1 MRIIDNTT
9 VNIIDECEGFQNP
22 VLILKKAQEHILV
35 GRQLD
40 IVDPSTELKGEI
52 NFIIIDR
59 DHLFQDALAEVAL
72 TDNYFFR
79 EILYMV
85 SKKYQLGV
93 ALMNSK
99 MYS

>member
-1 MRIIDNTT
+1 MVQPAANEEQPVDNEEPLSEADYMRIIDNTT

-59 DHLFQDALAEVAL
+59 DHLFQEA
-72 TDNYFFR
+72 
-79 EILYMV
+79 
-85 SKKYQLGV
+85 
-93 ALMNSK
+93 
-99 MYS
+99 